1 MKKANVGQ
9 VKGLNKKVE
18 AIVGSEESKSSRMK
32 QLFDLG
38 IEVKEIASLMN
49 VRYNFVYNV
58 ISNYTA
64 MNGIETEST
73 KKVGKKEQI
82 IELFNAG
89 KSNKE
94 ISIELKT
101 NYNYVFNVLKQY
113 KSEQATGE

>member
-1 MKKANVGQ
+1 MKKANVST
-9 VKGLNKKVE
+9 VKGLNKKIE
-18 AIVGSEESKSSRMK
+18 TIVQSEESKSSKMK

-38 IEVKEIASLMN
+38 IEVKEIATIMS

-64 MNGIETEST
+64 MNSIETVST
-73 KKVGKKEQI
+73 KKVGKKEKI
-82 IELFNAG
+82 IELHQSG

-113 KSEQATGE
+113 KAEQVNG

>member
-1 MKKANVGQ
+1 MKKANVST
-9 VKGLNKKVE
+9 VKGLTKKIEV
-18 AIVGSEESKSSRMK
+18 IVQSEDSKSSKMK

-64 MNGIETEST
+64 MNSIETVST
-73 KKVGKKEQI
+73 KKVGKKEKI
-82 IELFNAG
+82 IELFLAG

-113 KSEQATGE
+113 KSEQANG